1 MAKKPSIELP
11 PFEIPAG
18 YALIAGVDEVGRGP
32 TGGGCRHGSS
42 DP

>member
-18 YALIAGVDEVGRGP
+18 YALIAGVDEVGRGHWW
-32 TGGGCRHGSS
+32 GMSS
-42 DP
+42 RRR

>member
-18 YALIAGVDEVGRGP
+18 YALIAGVDEVGAAI
-32 TGGGCRHGSS
+32 GGGCRHGGG

>member
-18 YALIAGVDEVGRGP
+18 YALIAGVDESRARP
-32 TGGGCRHGSS
+32 IGGGCRHGGG